1 MKLGLRNLDRTWH
14 SVGLSYGHRVQHWY
28 YTKNKKV

>member
-14 SVGLSYGHRVQHWY
+14 SVGLSYGHRAQH
-28 YTKNKKV
+28 